1 MAIFTEQ
8 VCMQWFN
15 ESASK
20 KFRGSFNV
28 NIDKENSKQ
37 CLDIIQRSNKIID
50 IANKNYDSYF
60 KEFIKY
66 IQDTDDEAGNKSAN
80 FIEDNTTLY
89 EVNYTYNGNNKD
101 TLEFCLEYIY
111 NDIDKLPISMMIHY
125 TNYKLM
131 YIEFN
136 LI

>member
-1 MAIFTEQ
+1 
-8 VCMQWFN
+8 MQLLN
-15 ESASK
+15 ESTSK
-20 KFRGSFNV
+20 KFRESFNV

-66 IQDTDDEAGNKSAN
+66 IQDTDDEAGNKSAD

-89 EVNYTYNGNNKD
+89 EVNYTYNGSNKD

-111 NDIDKLPISMMIHY
+111 NDTDKLPVSMMVHY
-125 TNYKLM
+125 ANYKLM
-131 YIEFN
+131 HIEFN